1 MQEIKENSPLMQF
14 ESFDVS
20 VDKEFGRRRRK
31 KYLKHCGRK
40 SGGESWEKVKVL
52 DFHPNPNQGHNE
64 SK

>member
-1 MQEIKENSPLMQF
+1 MQF